1 MLDYKKVGNLIVK
14 ERQKINL
21 TQEKLGEMLY
31 VTRQAVSKWERGKCM
46 PDYDSLLKLSE
57 LFSITLNE
65 LVAGGRF
72 NYTNKNKINN
82 IMIDALKEKD
92 KKRVVLSIFFGII
105 VFLLLFLFLCYYFIS
120 TYNKLRVFKFSGE
133 NENYSITNIIGV
145 FSNENSYI
153 KLNPIFSENNQNF
166 DYLELYYLKDN
177 NKNILCKTS
186 DSNILITEFNGYE
199 EYFHY
204 KNINDLVNNL
214 YIDIYIDNQL
224 QTIKLQSLELY
235 ANKSLIFK
243 KNETIVGNSVL
254 SESPLNV
261 PKKIQEDFKI
271 KNENQYMLEKNNT
284 TLIYDANLKI
294 FVVQETNKNN
304 LEKWIYNVGFN
315 TIVYQK
321 YKNNELLED
330 SELLDNTINCN
341 ISKCNNHQKKYDYF
355 IDKYILYYFN

>member
-46 PDYDSLLKLSE
+46 PDYDSLLRLSE

-65 LVAGGRF
+65 LVAGERF
-72 NYTNKNKINN
+72 NSTNKNKINN

-92 KKRVVLSIFFGII
+92 KKRVVLSISFGII

-199 EYFHY
+199 EYFYY

-214 YIDIYIDNQL
+214 YIDIYTGDQL
-224 QTIKLQSLELY
+224 ETIKLQSLELY

-243 KNETIVGNSVL
+243 KYKTIIEKSEI
-254 SESPLNV
+254 SESSLII
-261 PKKIQEDFKI
+261 PKKIQEEFKI
-271 KNENQYMLEKNNT
+271 NSNNQYQLDKNNA
-284 TLIYDANLKI
+284 TLLYDINLKA
-294 FVVQETNKNN
+294 FVVQETKKTN
-304 LEKWIYNVGFN
+304 LERWIYNLNFN
-315 TIVYQK
+315 TIIYQK
-321 YKNNELLED
+321 YNRNVLIED
-330 SELLDNTINCN
+330 SELLDTTINCN
-341 ISKCNNHQKKYDYF
+341 ISKCDNHQKKYDYF
-355 IDKYILYYFN
+355 MDKYLLYYLN